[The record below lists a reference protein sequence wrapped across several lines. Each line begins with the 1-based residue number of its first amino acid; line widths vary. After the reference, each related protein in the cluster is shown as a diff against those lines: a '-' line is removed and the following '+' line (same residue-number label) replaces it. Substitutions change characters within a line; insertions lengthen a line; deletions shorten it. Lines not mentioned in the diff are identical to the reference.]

1 LTSTSDASAHRQ
13 KTFQLIDLSAAHKPP
28 RMRCVTLDAFHV
40 HHVDLRRTRKL
51 NKFVLIRIVL
61 TAQLYLQ

>member
-1 LTSTSDASAHRQ
+1 
-13 KTFQLIDLSAAHKPP
+13 
-28 RMRCVTLDAFHV
+28 MRCVTLDAFHV

-61 TAQLYLQ
+61 TAQLYLQEHGFAASFWTLK